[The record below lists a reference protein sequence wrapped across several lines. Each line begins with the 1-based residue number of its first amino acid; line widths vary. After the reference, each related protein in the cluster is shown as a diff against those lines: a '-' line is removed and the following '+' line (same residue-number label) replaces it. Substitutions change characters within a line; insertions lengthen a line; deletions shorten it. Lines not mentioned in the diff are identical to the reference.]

1 MLTFCCCFATRF
13 VGTFYEFANE
23 RLPCI
28 MYCESPFI
36 SKKFWNGRIF
46 QNAMSHEKEEE
57 VFDYSLWWV
66 TKVENEPWLIDN
78 WPLVLLWKA
87 DSAEASSSFQTNYK
101 NKDSSS
107 HCIFLFLQ
115 QNDTWLGTVLNL
127 ILTDF
132 SHDSFLVTMI
142 EPKNRFVVVDLKEQ
156 RRSCKK
162 QEDL

>member
-78 WPLVLLWKA
+78 WPLVLWKA
-87 DSAEASSSFQTNYK
+87 DSSFQTAEAS
-101 NKDSSS
+101 NKLYTKT
-107 HCIFLFLQ
+107 HHRIIFFFFTTK
-115 QNDTWLGTVLNL
+115 DKKWLGTVWNL

-132 SHDSFLVTMI
+132 SHD
-142 EPKNRFVVVDLKEQ
+142 
-156 RRSCKK
+156 
-162 QEDL
+162 